1 VEGVGGSEQNEEEG
15 AEFKGLSPGV
25 KLLFYHDVNRKIRAL
40 RTKGHLDFQQYVSVM
55 VNILADQYALSE
67 MHFGH

>member
-1 VEGVGGSEQNEEEG
+1 MLVDECQHRVEGVGGSEQNEEEG

-40 RTKGHLDFQQYVSVM
+40 RTKGT
-55 VNILADQYALSE
+55 
-67 MHFGH
+67 